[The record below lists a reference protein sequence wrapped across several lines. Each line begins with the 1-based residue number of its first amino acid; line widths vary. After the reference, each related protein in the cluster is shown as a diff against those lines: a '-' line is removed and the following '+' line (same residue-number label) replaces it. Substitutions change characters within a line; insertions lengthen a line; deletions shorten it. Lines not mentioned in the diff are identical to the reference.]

1 MSRPH
6 NGSRFQPVFVV
17 YRSAGAGLVRE
28 RFSRARIGAALL
40 RAEFIE
46 KAEQCRVFI
55 QHGYRGRLI
64 PCVS

>member
-1 MSRPH
+1 MPH
-6 NGSRFQPVFVV
+6 THNVRRFQPVFVV

-46 KAEQCRVFI
+46 RAEQCHVYL
-55 QHGYRGRLI
+55 QHGHRGRLI